1 MKIVGRRPP
10 KIFSSVH
17 LLAALLMILLPV
29 AAFYQS
35 FWLAEHKHLFAPLLF
50 RVQSERIDCPYC
62 HGLGTRPV
70 SGSTTNFVIC
80 PICFGVGGHYVRRLP
95 NKHEVL
101 CPACG
106 GMGRVFDPDLGIAR
120 FCRRCGGRGLIEI
133 LDDVEP
139 PEDDERVSTDTHDRA
154 TEQF

>member
-10 KIFSSVH
+10 KTFSNAQI
-17 LLAALLMILLPV
+17 LAGVLMLLLPI

-35 FWLAEHKHLFAPLLF
+35 IWLSQNKNLFTPLVL

-62 HGLGTRPV
+62 GGVGTLRSPPHG
-70 SGSTTNFVIC
+70 TNLVIC

-95 NKHEVL
+95 GHHEVL

-106 GMGRVFDPDLGIAR
+106 GMGRIFDPDLGYAR
-120 FCRRCGGRGLIEI
+120 YCRRCGGRGLIRVIETDE
-133 LDDVEP
+133 LVREE
-139 PEDDERVSTDTHDRA
+139 EDGA
-154 TEQF
+154 K